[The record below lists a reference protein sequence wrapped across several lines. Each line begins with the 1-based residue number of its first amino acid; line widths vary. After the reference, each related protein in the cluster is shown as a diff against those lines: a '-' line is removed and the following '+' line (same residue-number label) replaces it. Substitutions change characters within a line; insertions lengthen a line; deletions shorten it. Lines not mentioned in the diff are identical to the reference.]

1 MKKTQILRILFF
13 LIVTLSAKQ
22 LLKKHNTENY
32 IRKKLNPQLIF
43 LNNYKINQNDTG
55 EFPTV
60 LKSKS
65 ASQQIADEEL
75 GEPVAITEGSDFS
88 EVQVEPMNAILGN
101 TTAIGYKLL
110 YTNKLLNRSNALG
123 LVENKLDVIS
133 AGLGIKMNTK
143 VLSDAIH
150 SAGQSLP
157 SNLSNWRDAD
167 AIDPRKDSIRLRDVF
182 NSDEH
187 PFDLDFAYISDEIFV
202 NLAEYYMSF
211 DLPFEGNEINVD
223 GTKFRNAKTSFK
235 NTDENFLGT
244 SSTAASGTV
253 EAYVDPEFSSFKSA
267 KQTDPSRNIPQSL
280 VNLAEYKDPER
291 PGIKGWFIWSELG
304 FASLE
309 PDAAMKGLL

>member
-1 MKKTQILRILFF
+1 MRKMKIFKILLF

-22 LLKKHNTENY
+22 LLRKHNTENY
-32 IRKKLNPQLIF
+32 IRKKLNPQLLF
-43 LNNYKINQNDTG
+43 LNNYKVNDNDTG
-55 EFPTV
+55 EFPTI

-65 ASQQIADEEL
+65 TSQQIADDEL
-75 GEPVAITEGSDFS
+75 GEPVEVTEGSDFS

-133 AGLGIKMNTK
+133 AGLGIKMNTR
-143 VLSDAIH
+143 VLSDAIK

-157 SNLSNWRDAD
+157 SGLSNWGDAD
-167 AIDPRKDSIRLRDVF
+167 AIDPRKDAIRLRNNF

-187 PFDLDFAYISDEIFV
+187 PFDLDFAYVADEIYV

-223 GTKFRNAKTSFK
+223 GTRFRNAKTSFK
-235 NTDENFLGT
+235 NINENFLGT
-244 SSTAASGTV
+244 SSTAASGTI

-267 KQTDPSRNIPQSL
+267 KQADSSRNIPQSL
-280 VNLAEYKDPER
+280 INLAEYKDPER

-309 PDAAMKGLL
+309 PDAAMKGKL